1 MIERLR
7 RVLLGTGL
15 EAAPPARVARL
26 IAAREIESERL
37 IAGAQLLIGCIWSA
51 LYALAPK
58 TFTAEQPFAP
68 VPVALGLYIGFSML
82 RLILLRR
89 DFAPA
94 WFVALSVFFDMS
106 LLMGLIWSFHLQYG
120 QPAAFYLKAPTLLYV
135 FIFVAL
141 RALRFSAGYVLLA
154 GGSAALGWLVLL
166 NYALISSTAP
176 GMGITDDYVLYMTSA
191 MVLIGAEFDKIIT
204 ILLTTAILA
213 LALMRARRLL
223 VASVAEEVAHRDLER
238 FFAPEI
244 ADRITAAEA
253 PIRPGRGE
261 LREAAVLV
269 TDVRGFTHLAMS
281 SDPDALMVLLAEYQ
295 HRMVG
300 VIQAHGGSIDK
311 FLGDGILA
319 TFGAVWPSPTASA
332 DALRAVDAL
341 VREAD
346 DWARAR
352 QAQGLAPLA
361 IGFAVAAGPVV
372 FGAVGEE
379 SRLEFTVIGEPVNL
393 AAKLEKQNKQ
403 ESATA
408 LTTAATLARAQAEG
422 YRPERPPEPRPG
434 RAVEGLGEPVDL
446 VVLHA

>member
-58 TFTAEQPFAP
+58 TFTAEQTFAP
-68 VPVALGLYIGFSML
+68 VPVALGLYIGFSLL

-154 GGSAALGWLVLL
+154 GGSAALGWLLLL

-176 GMGITDDYVLYMTSA
+176 GMGITNDYVL
-191 MVLIGAEFDKIIT
+191 
-204 ILLTTAILA
+204 
-213 LALMRARRLL
+213 
-223 VASVAEEVAHRDLER
+223 
-238 FFAPEI
+238 
-244 ADRITAAEA
+244 
-253 PIRPGRGE
+253 
-261 LREAAVLV
+261 
-269 TDVRGFTHLAMS
+269 
-281 SDPDALMVLLAEYQ
+281 
-295 HRMVG
+295 
-300 VIQAHGGSIDK
+300 
-311 FLGDGILA
+311 
-319 TFGAVWPSPTASA
+319 
-332 DALRAVDAL
+332 
-341 VREAD
+341 
-346 DWARAR
+346 
-352 QAQGLAPLA
+352 
-361 IGFAVAAGPVV
+361 
-372 FGAVGEE
+372 
-379 SRLEFTVIGEPVNL
+379 
-393 AAKLEKQNKQ
+393 
-403 ESATA
+403 
-408 LTTAATLARAQAEG
+408 
-422 YRPERPPEPRPG
+422 
-434 RAVEGLGEPVDL
+434 
-446 VVLHA
+446 